1 MNICVVQYSEE
12 SLQETCCK
20 MRAKPIEFY
29 SNSLEDNIYQVLN
42 FMYYIVIL
50 TWELIQILVL

>member
-1 MNICVVQYSEE
+1 MLLANYYPLEE
-12 SLQETCCK
+12 K
-20 MRAKPIEFY
+20 
-29 SNSLEDNIYQVLN
+29 IYQVLN

>member
-1 MNICVVQYSEE
+1 
-12 SLQETCCK
+12 

-29 SNSLEDNIYQVLN
+29 SNSLEDKIYQVLN